1 MLITGDYKQPITM
14 NMVYLLSKLKV
25 IRSLFV
31 FGVDVG
37 GGFLPTR
44 YSGPTVAGWLA
55 LEKLLS

>member
-1 MLITGDYKQPITM
+1 M